1 MRVLGYCPRMYESSH
16 EAAAPGQR
24 GYPDS
29 LPSEPKAKLEQGE
42 SPSEVAIP
50 ASMDGKALFAKRTH
64 TVDGSQAPC
73 SQARAEAQQDQ
84 DYTTSWSQPRARRRW
99 TTNLAMS
106 NGDGAADWSHHVWA
120 LRSEDWQDTEGD
132 SVEPKSSV
140 QALGSAMDTDD
151 SAPQVVL
158 VASADEALQALAMT
172 AATVRGS
179 VTVVWTGKLLDDC
192 DFIEELQAYKAGVQ
206 RFAADWGSVR
216 GCAGFDASGEDFALS
231 GEGSARA
238 SSDDEG
244 QEDAWSAQA
253 TLGDFASERADAHD
267 SLSAI
272 AGQVRLGLPALRQ
285 SPS

>member
-1 MRVLGYCPRMYESSH
+1 
-16 EAAAPGQR
+16 
-24 GYPDS
+24 
-29 LPSEPKAKLEQGE
+29 
-42 SPSEVAIP
+42 
-50 ASMDGKALFAKRTH
+50 MDGKALFAKRTH

-206 RFAADWGSVR
+206 RCRVP
-216 GCAGFDASGEDFALS
+216 ASWCPRFP
-231 GEGSARA
+231 R
-238 SSDDEG
+238 
-244 QEDAWSAQA
+244 
-253 TLGDFASERADAHD
+253 ER
-267 SLSAI
+267 
-272 AGQVRLGLPALRQ
+272 
-285 SPS
+285 PSC